1 MTMRITRRTALTAVA
16 GLTALPLDARGQS
29 VPRARTLII
38 AQTFDPS
45 TLWANG
51 TTASDNVNVG
61 ACINE
66 SLFYV
71 NAATNRTE
79 PLLATELVQENDT
92 RWLIKLRP
100 DVKFTNGEAMDSDA
114 VVHSIRIFADS
125 RLTPAYASY
134 AAPVEGA
141 EKVDALTI
149 RLVTKYPSPTVLLML
164 SQIYVIPPRYW
175 ADVGVN
181 GFGQRPIGTGPFR
194 LTEWQ
199 RDNRVVLDRNP
210 DYWGPRPDGFD
221 RVVWRPVPDENARAA
236 GLETGEFDIAASLSV
251 PAAQRLERARNLKIL
266 ESPSY
271 RVFHLTLSSLS
282 IHPGPIQD
290 RRVRLAMNHAID
302 KQAIIRNLFA
312 GKARALNGQVL
323 RREQQGFDPS
333 LQDYVFDLARA
344 RALLA
349 EAGFPNGFETVLK
362 TPSGRFPQD
371 REVAEA
377 CVGMLARVGI
387 RCRLETL
394 ESGEYLRQL
403 RTRELA
409 PVALIGLA
417 PPDDPDFQVGQYR
430 SDWRYSY
437 VQSAEFD
444 RLIDVARREMNPE
457 ARAGYYRELMRAMH
471 AEVPLVWLYQG
482 VDLHGTAA
490 RVSGFAPRGDGRLPL
505 YGVKMAA
512 RT

>member
-1 MTMRITRRTALTAVA
+1 MKVTRRTALIGAA
-16 GLTALPLDARGQS
+16 GAAALPRMAAAQS
-29 VPRARTLII
+29 VPRARTLIV
-38 AQTFDPS
+38 AQTFDPQ

-61 ACINE
+61 ACITE
-66 SLFYV
+66 SLLWV

-79 PLLATELVQENDT
+79 PLLATELTQESPT
-92 RWLIKLRP
+92 TWIIRLRP
-100 DVKFTNGEAMDSDA
+100 NVKFTNGEAMDADA
-114 VVHSIRIFADS
+114 VVHTLGVFADS

-134 AAPVEGA
+134 AAPVERA
-141 EKVDALTI
+141 EKVDPLTV
-149 RLVTKYPSPTVLLML
+149 RLTTKYPSPTVPLML
-164 SQIYVIPPRYW
+164 SQVYVLPPRYW
-175 ADVGVN
+175 TEAGAN

-210 DYWGPRPDGFD
+210 DYWGERPDGFD
-221 RVVWRPVPDENARAA
+221 RVIWRPVPDENARSA
-236 GLETGEFDIAASLSV
+236 GLETGEFDVAAALSV
-251 PAAQRLERARNLKIL
+251 PSAQRLERARNLRIL

-271 RVFHLTLSSLS
+271 RIFHLTLSSLS
-282 IHPGPIQD
+282 IHPGPMQD

-302 KQAIIRNLFA
+302 KQAIVRNLFA
-312 GKARALNGQVL
+312 GKARMLQGQIL

-333 LQDYVFDLARA
+333 LQDYAFDQARA

-362 TPSGRFPQD
+362 TPTGRFPQD

-377 CVGMLARVGI
+377 CAGMLSRVGI
-387 RCRLETL
+387 RCRIESL

-409 PVALIGLA
+409 PVAFLGLA

-430 SDWRYSY
+430 SDWRYAY
-437 VQSAEFD
+437 VQNPEFD
-444 RLIDVARREMNPE
+444 RLIDAGRREMNPE
-457 ARAGYYRELMRAMH
+457 ARTRIYQELMRAMH
-471 AEVPLVWLYQG
+471 AEAPVVWLFQG
-482 VDLHGTAA
+482 VDLNGTSA
-490 RVSGFAPRGDGRLPL
+490 RVSGLAPRGDGRLAL
-505 YGVKMAA
+505 YNVRLAA
-512 RT
+512 R